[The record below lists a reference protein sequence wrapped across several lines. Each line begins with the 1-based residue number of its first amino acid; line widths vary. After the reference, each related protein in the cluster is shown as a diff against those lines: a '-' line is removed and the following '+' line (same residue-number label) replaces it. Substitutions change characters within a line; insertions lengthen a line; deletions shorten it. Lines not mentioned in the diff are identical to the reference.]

1 MGAKVITH
9 MTNTNDV
16 KNNVPDVKIYGNPD
30 IWVLLCKASSQEG
43 CWMKSTKFMN
53 TPTGAVL
60 QVTTQHGNT
69 NIHKNPNVAEA
80 LTFIPGVN
88 FYKTQDGT
96 FVPYLITPK

>member
-1 MGAKVITH
+1 MGAKVIRH
-9 MTNTNDV
+9 MTMTNAA
-16 KNNVPDVKIYGNPD
+16 DVKISGNPD
-30 IWVLLCKASSQEG
+30 VWVLLEVSSEEVA
-43 CWMKSTKFMN
+43 WMKSCTKFMN

-60 QVTTQHGNT
+60 RVTTQQGTT

-96 FVPYLITPK
+96 FVPSLITPK

>member
-1 MGAKVITH
+1 MAAKVIRHMT
-9 MTNTNDV
+9 MTNTS
-16 KNNVPDVKIYGNPD
+16 DVKIFGNPD
-30 IWVLLCKASSQEG
+30 VWVLLCEVSSEEE

-60 QVTTQHGNT
+60 RVTTQHGNT

-88 FYKTQDGT
+88 FYKTEDGT
-96 FVPYLITPK
+96 FAPSLITSR

>member
-1 MGAKVITH
+1 MVAKPITH
-9 MTNTNDV
+9 ITNTNDV

-60 QVTTQHGNT
+60 QVTTQYGENSS
-69 NIHKNPNVAEA
+69 IAEA

-88 FYKTQDGT
+88 FYKIYNGEFIPSVIKPT
-96 FVPYLITPK
+96 